1 MKVFLQPIRVEI
13 QADTAYI
20 VHSGGSKLSD
30 NMDLDSLLTQFP
42 VDTLYGEAAHK
53 IFILNPGTVSY
64 VWVIVAVV
72 IITLLAVLIVMALR
86 TLKKQ
91 DRQCREMMT
100 EMQQLVQSNRSTCE
114 AIAVLIEERVRLMQ
128 SLVSQYKEAD
138 KLPHKNMHLMDQVEY
153 LKETNNNYRKVLDAF
168 KDDTRFL
175 SQLEMALNAGKSD
188 IMSRVRGIFG
198 DQISENDYHI
208 LAALFAGM
216 SPSVISFMTGVREG
230 TIRVKKSRFI
240 DRFETLGNADE
251 KRLFLDALQVH

>member
-13 QADTAYI
+13 QADTAYVI
-20 VHSGGSKLSD
+20 HSRPPANYEDLE
-30 NMDLDSLLTQFP
+30 LDSILSQSA

-64 VWVIVAVV
+64 VWVVVALV
-72 IITLLAVLIVMALR
+72 IIAILAVLIIMAIR
-86 TLKKQ
+86 TIKRQ
-91 DRQCREMMT
+91 DHQCQDMMH

-138 KLPHKNMHLMDQVEY
+138 KLPYKNMHLMDQVEY